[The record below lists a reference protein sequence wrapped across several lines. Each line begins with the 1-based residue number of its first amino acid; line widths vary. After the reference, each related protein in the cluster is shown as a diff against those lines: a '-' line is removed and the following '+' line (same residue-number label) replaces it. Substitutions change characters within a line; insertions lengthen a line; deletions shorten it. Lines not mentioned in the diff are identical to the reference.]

1 MGAVLYLRVSDDRQT
16 ENTSLGTQEEICRA
30 WCSKNHI
37 AVERVFTDG
46 GESAKTA
53 NRPEFQRM
61 IRHAVVAK
69 NGVSHVVVFKY
80 SRFARNQED
89 HAVHAAL
96 LRKRGVQLVSA
107 TEPLDTALASGRM
120 LEGIYAVFNEYE
132 NAIRTENATN
142 GMKARV
148 SAGRW
153 VWVAPT
159 GYLNG
164 PKPGPS
170 LVHDEV
176 RGPLVVKL
184 FELVAS
190 GQHSAAS
197 AVSEVTALGLRSKS
211 GKKITPETLR
221 GLLTN
226 PLFYGQIYAKKWNV
240 LIDGDFKPL
249 IDKRLF
255 DKVQSVRSGRAPI
268 AVPRVRNNRQFPLR
282 GLVRCSDCGLMV
294 TAATSKGKLK
304 TPFHYY
310 RCHRSAG
317 HMNERAEKI
326 EAAFL
331 QVLVKLQPQPERM
344 QLTETVFRQVWSMRK
359 DSAAS
364 DADIAAKHLVKLES
378 QKERILAQMTE
389 GRIAGD
395 DFTRLYDGVRVE
407 IADTQERL
415 WQAQAS
421 ELDIDTALGYLNY
434 LLWNV
439 DTIWQERDLDGKQRL
454 QVALFPNGLVWK
466 SEGLFEQPKKS
477 DGSLNT
483 SSHSIYTLLS
493 DPLQTESDLVGP
505 EGFEPPT
512 KGL

>member
-30 WCSKNHI
+30 WCSKNRI
-37 AVERVFTDG
+37 DVERVFIDG

-53 NRPEFQRM
+53 NRPEFQQM
-61 IRHAVVAK
+61 IRHAVSSKGAVTHA
-69 NGVSHVVVFKY
+69 VVYKFN
-80 SRFARNQED
+80 RFARSQED

-107 TEPLDTALASGRM
+107 TEAVDSSSASGRM
-120 LEGIYAVFNEYE
+120 MEGIISVFNEFE
-132 NAIRTENATN
+132 NAIRTENSTN

-148 SAGRW
+148 KSGRW
-153 VWVAPT
+153 QWVAPT

-170 LVHDEV
+170 LVHDEA
-176 RGPLVVKL
+176 RAPLMVKL

-197 AVSEVTALGLRSKS
+197 AISEVTALGLRSKS

-226 PLFYGQIYAKKWNV
+226 PLFYGQIYAKKWGV

-255 DKVQSVRSGRAPI
+255 DKVQSVRSGRAPV

-282 GLVRCSDCGLMV
+282 GLVRCSDCGLVV

-331 QVLVKLQPQPERM
+331 QVLAKLQPQPDRM
-344 QLTETVFRQVWSMRK
+344 QLTETVFRQVWSMRR

-407 IADTQERL
+407 IADTQEKL
-415 WQAQAS
+415 WQAQAT
-421 ELDIDTALGYLNY
+421 ELDIDTALDYLNY

-454 QVALFPNGLVWK
+454 QAALFPNGLIWG
-466 SEGLFEQPKKS
+466 SEGF
-477 DGSLNT
+477 LNT